1 MTSLAVI
8 RIAVVAD
15 TSLQRHI
22 LQQFL
27 LKQGYQVVLNSD
39 PQHLNLDFLQACETD
54 LWLYGTE
61 SSNDDDDDCI
71 VLDYFLGEPRAP
83 VLFGEGSAPERSS
96 EDYPRWERSLLKKI
110 THLTQHLGVVQA
122 VTDVPLVSM
131 ANTVP
136 EQRIELPQ
144 CFSQPNGMPGP
155 QAKQVWLLAAS
166 MGGPQAVKAFLDML
180 PNGLPVGFIYAQHID
195 PHFEGSLP
203 QAVGRHSE
211 WPVRLISEHPC
222 VREGEVVIA
231 PVQHEL
237 KFSHDGYMRA
247 LETPWDGPYSPSI
260 EQMMSNLA
268 QHYGQNCGVIVFS
281 GMGSDGS
288 IAAEYVQQ
296 QGAPV
301 WTQNADSCA
310 CSSMPD
316 SVRNAG
322 CSSLSGTPRAL
333 AQALVQ
339 YVSNQYSQHNDDI
352 ERKIS

>member
-27 LKQGYQVVLNSD
+27 LQQGYQVVLNSD
-39 PQHLNLDFLQACETD
+39 PQHLDLDVLAACETD
-54 LWLYGTE
+54 LWLYGMA
-61 SSNDDDDDCI
+61 SANDDDCI
-71 VLDYFLGEPRAP
+71 VLDYFLGEATVP

-110 THLTQHLGVVQA
+110 MHLTRHLGVVQVINE
-122 VTDVPLVSM
+122 VTLVSM
-131 ANTVP
+131 KNAVA
-136 EQRIELPQ
+136 EQPIELPQ
-144 CFSQPNGMPGP
+144 CFANYSAVPEQ

-166 MGGPQAVKAFLDML
+166 MGGPQAIKAFLDVL
-180 PNGLPVGFIYAQHID
+180 PKGLPLGFIYAQHID
-195 PHFEGSLP
+195 PHCESSLP

-211 WPVRLISEHPC
+211 WSVRLCSEHPC

-231 PVQHEL
+231 PIQHEL
-237 KFSHDGYMRA
+237 RFSTDGIMQT
-247 LETPWDGPYSPSI
+247 LETPWSGPYSPSI
-260 EQMMSNLA
+260 EQMMCNLA
-268 QHYGQNCGVIVFS
+268 QYYGKNCGVIVFS

-316 SVRNAG
+316 SIRNAG
-322 CSSLSGTPRAL
+322 FSSLNATPRGL

-339 YVSNQYSQHNDDI
+339 YVSSQHSQHNDDI
-352 ERKIS
+352 ERKIL

>member
-27 LKQGYQVVLNSD
+27 LQQGYQVVLNSD
-39 PQHLNLDFLQACETD
+39 PQHLDIDVLVACETD
-54 LWLYGTE
+54 LWLYGMA
-61 SSNDDDDDCI
+61 SANDDDDCI
-71 VLDYFLGEPRAP
+71 VLDYFLGKATAP

-110 THLTQHLGVVQA
+110 MHLTRHLGVVQ
-122 VTDVPLVSM
+122 VINEVPLVSM
-131 ANTVP
+131 KNAVA
-136 EQRIELPQ
+136 EQPIELPQ
-144 CFSQPNGMPGP
+144 CFANYSVVPEQ

-166 MGGPQAVKAFLDML
+166 MGGPQAIKAFLDVL
-180 PNGLPVGFIYAQHID
+180 PKGLPLGFIYAQHID
-195 PHFEGSLP
+195 PHFESSLP

-211 WPVRLISEHPC
+211 WSVRLCSEHPC

-231 PVQHEL
+231 PIQHEL
-237 KFSHDGYMRA
+237 RFSTDGIMQT
-247 LETPWDGPYSPSI
+247 LETPWSGPYSPSI
-260 EQMMSNLA
+260 EQMMYNLA
-268 QHYGQNCGVIVFS
+268 QYYGKNCGVIVFS

-316 SVRNAG
+316 SIRNAG
-322 CSSLSGTPRAL
+322 FSSLNATPRGL

-339 YVSNQYSQHNDDI
+339 YVSSQHSQHNDDI
-352 ERKIS
+352 ERKIL